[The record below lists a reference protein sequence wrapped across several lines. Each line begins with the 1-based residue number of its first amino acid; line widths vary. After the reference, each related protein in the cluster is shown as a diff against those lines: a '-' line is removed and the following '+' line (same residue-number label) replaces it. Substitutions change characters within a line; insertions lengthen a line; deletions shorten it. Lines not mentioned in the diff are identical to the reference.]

1 VSAGLTLRDVTVEGR
16 GGPILDGVTLDAAP
30 GERLGVAGPNG
41 AGKSTL
47 ARLIVGAA
55 TPTAGELRIDG
66 LLPTHFRARF
76 GIGFLHE
83 DGSRAWERITPR
95 DVLTLQAPSADPIE
109 DHPLISALRLLPLL
123 DRRVATLSKGEWR
136 ACQAALALWTR
147 PRLALLDEPESG
159 LDPAAH
165 EQMRSA
171 ILWAA
176 ESGTTCVVFSHHL
189 DLLVRTVDRLVI
201 LSRGR
206 VCDVFPVAAMGV
218 ADVRARYL
226 DATSRPC

>member
-1 VSAGLTLRDVTVEGR
+1 MSAGLSLRGVRVDGR
-16 GGPILDGVTLDAAP
+16 DGPILDDVTLEAAP

-47 ARLIVGAA
+47 ARLILGAA
-55 TPTAGELRIDG
+55 VPSAGVLRIDG
-66 LLPTHFRARF
+66 LTPAAFRSRF

-95 DVLTLQAPSADPIE
+95 DVLMLQEPADDPIE
-109 DHPLISALRLLPLL
+109 SHPLVSALRLAPLL
-123 DRRVATLSKGEWR
+123 DRGVATLSKGEWR

-165 EQMRSA
+165 ERMRSA

-189 DLLVRTVDRLVI
+189 DLLVRTADRLVI
-201 LSRGR
+201 LARGR
-206 VCDVFPVAAMGV
+206 IRDIVPVAAMSV

-226 DATSRPC
+226 DATRDP

>member
-1 VSAGLTLRDVTVEGR
+1 MSAALSLRDVTVEGR
-16 GGPILDGVTLDAAP
+16 DRPILDDVTLDAAP

-47 ARLIVGAA
+47 ARLILGAQV
-55 TPTAGELRIDG
+55 PSAGTVRIDG
-66 LLPTHFRARF
+66 AAPAAFRARC

-95 DVLTLQAPSADPIE
+95 DVLTLHEPLGEAIDA
-109 DHPLISALRLLPLL
+109 HPLVSALRLAPLL

-136 ACQAALALWTR
+136 ACQAAVALWTR

-165 EQMRSA
+165 ERMRAA

-176 ESGTTCVVFSHHL
+176 EGGTTCVLFSHHL
-189 DLLVRTVDRLVI
+189 DLLVRTVDRLVV
-201 LSRGR
+201 LVGGR
-206 VCDVFPVAAMGV
+206 VRDVFPVAALSV
-218 ADVRARYL
+218 ADLRARYL
-226 DATSRPC
+226 EATRDPC